1 MGYFLKEGA
10 VPIVTA
16 MPDGMPSISSGT
28 RITTALS
35 DPTDIAY
42 VPNGQDSTLALL
54 NSDDIVLSGRIDAS
68 RNFIVQSTMGKLSI
82 GAPIT
87 GPTISDGAYISNY
100 VGWTDNEQPGVKI
113 LSSLPICKEICA
125 IGDDRIAGIDTENKI
140 IVCDANTGETVS
152 ILDGAIAI
160 ARGGHAGMVNSICFL
175 GTNNVGGYTDVIAS
189 GGDDST
195 IRLWDSLFIN
205 GCLLVLDNR
214 NAGFLGAHT
223 GAVKS
228 VCALGWNQLIS
239 GSSDTTVRI
248 WNADYVKTC
257 MLVLRGHTG
266 TVNSVCAVGGKAA
279 VAINAAAEYVDTQSK
294 SGFDRLTVLGFT
306 STEINTI
313 RSNFPE
319 ASNNEEAWINAQGD
333 DSHFVKQYGP
343 GSGIYGQKF
352 GMAISNIKTAALDV
366 ITTYTNYYNAV
377 QEYNKVI
384 KDGEYVFVYAGGINV
399 DLPQPPSVAEMSAAE
414 DRRRNNAPYNP
425 NTGNIT
431 IGIIFGTILLGITG
445 SSAALRGVLVAVQII
460 GLAAGA
466 AVKALIASATTTL
479 ASAVSAASQSV
490 TLAVGEGTL
499 GAAGAV
505 LVVAASIAIPVASS
519 ILEKKIRDAYANA
532 AKWSIAIGPALLNYS
547 ASRGKSLV
555 YDAQMSIPQSRSA
568 GLRAALGMGPTNFTV
583 ASGSEDNTI
592 RVWDVDM
599 TLAKQVLSANQTL
612 EDAKALR
619 DKINNVLNKYPL
631 PSQSKLAY
639 DYANLIRNNNPWNV
653 AVVLYLFYVK
663 MVFVRSVIILSS
675 LGDMPRARSV
685 KSLNEAYWYITRF
698 NDATSDYVKTRNQTV
713 VDADRDADVIYLDL
727 SNNPTTPDMLYQH
740 VAVACFNNANTIN
753 SMDLSDSGRNLL
765 NTGGSL
771 VDANRLMDK
780 LYEFTQAY
788 SFVLNIVTPQMESD
802 ARIANA
808 QTPGVCRR
816 VLTGHTGPVTSVTPL
831 SDGRLVSGSRDGT
844 VRIWDSNT
852 GACLRTITVSAPV
865 SNVCVPDSQ
874 HIIAKY
880 YDVIAVFD
888 MAGNRI
894 VTKNVVVDN
903 TELSKE
909 DAIYISATR
918 KVREVAARG
927 KQQNND
933 PAFAQQFISGSTEIY
948 DSVPADSA
956 IASVWTAYVNSVTSA
971 KTSALTNPRFTSTVT
986 YVNFNELI
994 EWANA
999 AANSLIRYH
1008 ELTNNSRLY
1017 TDFNKGICA
1026 LDNGRVAAGNNILW
1040 PINSGGPGVYSV
1052 RKKTYTCQVSPSQNS
1067 STGTLLCTTTDG
1079 RQGVVKG
1086 SISGTTLTMT
1096 QNLFGPYGTDMSGAT
1111 IVAIPTR
1118 HVFIATKDVFYYQSG
1133 PSTATAKYVE
1143 KIDAPSDIIIK
1154 YESFIAYSDNFS
1166 MNLRLE
1172 QHPSPK
1178 RTGLFPSLDSFDS
1191 WWPTTV
1197 NGTNLARAIPKVSSY
1212 TDRIAALPPYTFMI
1226 NSSLQTVKIVD
1237 TYPGP
1242 YSFAGCVSL
1251 TSVVLGDSV
1260 NVIGKCAFKNC
1271 SLLTSVI
1278 YDPPPTSIPR
1288 IDADAFKGCISL
1300 TSVRLTDSASLV
1312 QIEDGM
1318 FAMMISAAA
1327 YQAAK
1332 TANPT
1337 LFDGVDC
1344 VIDPNTNTLLDMG
1357 GNITSFNSTRV
1368 SSIHPDCSYPSSLWY
1383 IVCNGTLLYA
1393 NKNAPGFTY
1402 TLTEPPPLDWATI
1415 YVLIDDLFLGPGD
1428 LLIGNNVGG
1437 DTIDIAAKN
1446 AKLARVNSI
1455 RIRGIAERAFD
1466 GNNGLKRVILDTNV
1480 TTIGAYAFAGS
1491 TITTINIPSSVTMI
1505 GECAFSNCLSL
1516 AGNVNIASTSVSG
1529 WGNAIFAG
1537 CPYLN
1542 KLTFTGATSYPNYQ
1556 SLFTDTSTGVT
1567 GVGKRNACVVQTG
1580 ATLQYCGPDIH
1591 VFPPAGID
1599 ASTITTIS
1607 PTCFA
1612 NCKSLTSVT
1621 FANLVG
1627 TSIGVFSV
1635 TTTAKSYWGTITDVT
1650 VDSQNN
1656 IYMLNTAYPT
1666 TVGGSFIYSIYKV
1679 SGESASLIISSFN
1692 VQMTPAGIAVDP
1704 NNNLYIVDAGGK
1716 NVRAVEYNGSAWV
1729 LGRSWSAS
1737 FDTPIKMAFD
1747 HSGAMYVLDSSNKNV
1762 TRWNNINNGQPEMFT
1777 SGFTNPNDVAIDSN
1791 GNAYVADS
1799 DGIWKITPAKEKS
1812 KFKTMGPCFS
1822 ISVDVLGNIYVVSGN
1837 SLSVFAP
1844 NGDDISS
1851 SLHSRISAPV
1861 NMPRAV
1867 AIGGDGYFAAV
1878 ACAGASVSDP
1888 NIIRSFFTYPAD
1900 PTRLTISSDCTSL
1913 GKIEL
1918 NASSTI
1924 TNFSS
1929 IEALPKAYVVKGTT
1943 LVNVSDV
1950 ATSIRTNDYIGGYA
1964 SNAFTPA
1971 V

>member
-68 RNFIVQSTMGKLSI
+68 GNLVVQSTMGKLSI

-113 LSSLPICKEICA
+113 LSSLPIYKEICA

-384 KDGEYVFVYAGGINV
+384 KDGEYVFVYAGGINLN
-399 DLPQPPSVAEMSAAE
+399 LPQPPSIAEMSAAE

-445 SSAALRGVLVAVQII
+445 SSAAMRGVLVGVQII

-479 ASAVSAASQSV
+479 ASAVSAVSQSV

-532 AKWSIAIGPALLNYS
+532 AKWSIALGPALLNYS

-698 NDATSDYVKTRNQTV
+698 EDYTSDYVKTRNQTV

-765 NTGGSL
+765 NRSGSL

-788 SFVLNIVTPQMESD
+788 SFVFNIVTPQMESD
-802 ARIANA
+802 ARIANT

-903 TELSKE
+903 T
-909 DAIYISATR
+909 
-918 KVREVAARG
+918 
-927 KQQNND
+927 
-933 PAFAQQFISGSTEIY
+933 
-948 DSVPADSA
+948 
-956 IASVWTAYVNSVTSA
+956 
-971 KTSALTNPRFTSTVT
+971 
-986 YVNFNELI
+986 
-994 EWANA
+994 
-999 AANSLIRYH
+999 
-1008 ELTNNSRLY
+1008 
-1017 TDFNKGICA
+1017 DFNKGICA
-1026 LDNGRVAAGNNILW
+1026 LDNGRVAVGNNILW

-1052 RKKTYTCQVSPSQNS
+1052 RKKTYTCQVSQSQNS

-1197 NGTNLARAIPKVSSY
+1197 DGTNLARAIPKVSSY

-1542 KLTFTGATSYPNYQ
+1542 KLTFTGASSYPNYQ

-1580 ATLQYCGPDIH
+1580 TVLQYCGPDIH

-1599 ASTITTIS
+1599 ASTITTMS

-1627 TSIGVFSV
+1627 TSIEVFSV

-1666 TVGGSFIYSIYKV
+1666 TAGGSFIYSIYKV

-1692 VQMTPAGIAVDP
+1692 VPMTPAGIAVDP

-1729 LGRSWSAS
+1729 LGRSWGAS

-1747 HSGAMYVLDSSNKNV
+1747 RSGAMYVLDSSNKNV
-1762 TRWNNINNGQPEMFT
+1762 TRWNNINTGQPEMFT

-1812 KFKTMGPCFS
+1812 KFKTMGSCSS

-1851 SLHSRISAPV
+1851 SLHARISTPV

-1878 ACAGASVSDP
+1878 ACAGANVSDP
-1888 NIIRSFFTYPAD
+1888 NIIRSFSTYPAD